1 MVNKQSTGLAD
12 YIGHIMVVDDDN
24 ITLKNVR
31 RILEKEGHRV
41 STYNNPVRALESLEE
56 NCFDI
61 LLSDL
66 SMPYLDGLELLEQ
79 AKRVHRDLEV
89 IIITGFASLDKAVEA
104 TKKGAYHFLAK
115 PFEPTQLREVVNQ
128 AIDQK
133 RRRNMARSMNTND
146 EPDPD
151 APLIIGQSP
160 QMIRVGETIAQVAPT
175 DCNILLSGESGTG
188 KELAAK
194 AIHAQSG
201 RNKGPLVAF
210 NCASLNQELME
221 NELFGHEKG
230 AYTGAAD
237 TKAGL
242 LEAAHGGTVFL
253 DEIGEIPQSMQITLL
268 RALQEREVLRVG
280 GTKPV
285 PLDVRIIAAS
295 ARDLKAAVEQG
306 LFRSDLYYRLNV
318 VNLSLPLLAERKGD
332 IPLLAYY
339 FLDKFKTRMNKVV
352 RGISQEAMEL
362 LENYAYPGNVRELMN
377 IMERAVALC
386 RGEVIMPHDLPGDLS
401 ELELKSFLQPSSQ
414 APTLEELERQYVE
427 HVLTLTGGVRSKAA
441 EILGID
447 RVSLWRKLK
456 KYGLED
462 A

>member
-1 MVNKQSTGLAD
+1 M
-12 YIGHIMVVDDDN
+12 
-24 ITLKNVR
+24 
-31 RILEKEGHRV
+31 
-41 STYNNPVRALESLEE
+41 
-56 NCFDI
+56 
-61 LLSDL
+61 
-66 SMPYLDGLELLEQ
+66 
-79 AKRVHRDLEV
+79 
-89 IIITGFASLDKAVEA
+89 
-104 TKKGAYHFLAK
+104 
-115 PFEPTQLREVVNQ
+115 
-128 AIDQK
+128 
-133 RRRNMARSMNTND
+133 
-146 EPDPD
+146 
-151 APLIIGQSP
+151 
-160 QMIRVGETIAQVAPT
+160 ET
-175 DCNILLSGESGTG
+175 
-188 KELAAK
+188 
-194 AIHAQSG
+194 
-201 RNKGPLVAF
+201 
-210 NCASLNQELME
+210 
-221 NELFGHEKG
+221 
-230 AYTGAAD
+230 
-237 TKAGL
+237 
-242 LEAAHGGTVFL
+242 AHGGTVFL

-306 LFRSDLYYRLNV
+306 LFRNDLYYRLNV
-318 VNLSLPLLAERKGD
+318 VNLGLPLLAERKGD

-352 RGISQEAMEL
+352 RGISPEAMEL

-401 ELELKSFLQPSSQ
+401 ELELKSFLQPGSQ

-462 A
+462 T